1 MPAMSSPFL
10 SVLTRAL
17 RRARHFALLVKVPYP
32 TKARFQSVAGLDLS
46 PTHPSLRSTTSI
58 MIASSNSPVKRSGL
72 PNRYDGVLF
81 HTMGCSG
88 LARVRTELF
97 QLLIIPLLAPHP
109 VHTDG
114 QSAGHGDLGD
124 LPSSS
129 QGQMEKLA
137 PPFRIAPYRDLGR
150 FYQQETHQPTTLFAD
165 MSQPSPFPTGV
176 FLRNQTEIGRDLLAT
191 LKPLRL
197 SDDQHVGQ
205 GRQRTHSGMGHQS
218 LGCGIFLHFLFDLFR
233 ELGDGWSQSIQQLQ
247 QIVAAAA
254 RPRRQANGLQLLA
267 SALSPQPLL
276 TAQAF
281 IQSYRLQLVHD
292 PGAHLHHP
300 MAVPQQLPQ
309 IAIVPARYPDLGKII
324 LQHELQNMP
333 RILPIRLLLTYSLGL
348 DLGRVPPP
356 QLHLQFRQKSLKPAG
371 VSAGFHTHTTLHSLR
386 CQITIKPLGLLTM

>member
-1 MPAMSSPFL
+1 MSAVSRSFCEHTALCTLKRAPFR
-10 SVLTRAL
+10 SNCISAVLN
-17 RRARHFALLVKVPYP
+17 
-32 TKARFQSVAGLDLS
+32 RFQSVAGLDLS

-88 LARVRTELF
+88 L
-97 QLLIIPLLAPHP
+97 LLAPHP

-114 QSAGHGDLGD
+114 QSAGPGDLGD

-247 QIVAAAA
+247 QIAAAAA

-324 LQHELQNMP
+324 N
-333 RILPIRLLLTYSLGL
+333 
-348 DLGRVPPP
+348 
-356 QLHLQFRQKSLKPAG
+356 
-371 VSAGFHTHTTLHSLR
+371 SA
-386 CQITIKPLGLLTM
+386 